1 MKSGLVDLKTCDTLR
16 WFESDC
22 HRYGYI
28 QQLAFYRAI
37 LRIVTGK
44 NFPVHIIAVEKNE
57 PFSTDEL
64 LDLAELSNK
73 SALERFRACC
83 ISGVWPTG
91 YEDLRIIDTL

>member
-1 MKSGLVDLKTCDTLR
+1 M
-16 WFESDC
+16 
-22 HRYGYI
+22 
-28 QQLAFYRAI
+28 AI
-37 LRIVTGK
+37 SSSSRFTGR
-44 NFPVHIIAVEKNE
+44 FE
-57 PFSTDEL
+57 PFSAGVWKLTDEL